1 MYKTMQH
8 IPQDNL
14 LHNIIPFIGYFDLG
28 DFLVSLCYRSDK
40 IASIK
45 SKEYHRRLKCID
57 NPHKEISKIYTI
69 DGGQHCI
76 KNLKVIH
83 PERSTALIWYNV
95 ILHRHDGP
103 TVIWADGTTEWY
115 YNNNLHRDDGPA
127 VIDSDGNQYW
137 YKNGYQ
143 HRDNRPASIRSDGH
157 REWKQ
162 YNKTHR
168 EDGPAVRWAT
178 GGYDWIIHNRY
189 IRNHKRNY
197 KTTYILDGLTVDI
210 YTRPDADKTAIFAY
224 IIIPNWPSIEY
235 YDNIYN
241 VYIDEIH
248 IISVKLI
255 NDPRLYCKME
265 IIYLDKENEKSII
278 LTAEKTNK
286 YYALQAYYEKIN
298 TV

>member
-1 MYKTMQH
+1 MQH
-8 IPQDNL
+8 ISQDNL

-57 NPHKEISKIYTI
+57 NPHKKISKIYTI

-143 HRDNRPASIRSDGH
+143 HRDNGPAVIRSGGYQ
-157 REWKQ
+157 EWRQ
-162 YNKTHR
+162 YDRTHR
-168 EDGPAVRWAT
+168 EDGPAVIWENGRE
-178 GGYDWIIHNRY
+178 DWVMRGIY
-189 IRNHKRNY
+189 VEFPDRNY
-197 KTTYILDGLTVDI
+197 KTTYILDGLTVEMYI
-210 YTRPDADKTAIFAY
+210 RPCYYGNNNKISTHV
-224 IIIPNWPSIEY
+224 IIPKKPSINY
-235 YDNIYN
+235 YGDIPNADIKYLNIKSIKFKNIAKEPYRAL
-241 VYIDEIH
+241 EI
-248 IISVKLI
+248 
-255 NDPRLYCKME
+255 C
-265 IIYLDKENEKSII
+265 YLDKENEQTLNLDEIRI
-278 LTAEKTNK
+278 NHYENLH
-286 YYALQAYYEKIN
+286 AYYKKLN